1 VIDLASA
8 IAAVAIS
15 LPASAV
21 PLDSPR
27 YEAPEDR
34 AVRMVVIAE
43 AIASAA
49 TRATCTELWATL
61 DAPCRR
67 IWPGSATELAA
78 LLLSLG
84 YLESGFAEW
93 VHAGRCRL
101 SIGECDSRKVGGVW
115 VVGAKSPWQIQWTSY
130 SRDAWHEL
138 EGTGEWSTFVAAWT
152 AARVVS
158 GARRMCAYRR
168 PRIAWL
174 PATVSAYATG
184 GHCDY
189 PRAGKRAAFVV
200 RIEGRI
206 RSELA
211 RGTTASAFRQYG
223 GFANHSRL
231 GDHLPY
237 PRSLMSRTASCTS
250 PLLNPSPSIVLIDA
264 SFLGANP
271 VPSRVSSMWSSK
283 RRDSARATTCN
294 AHS

>member
-43 AIASAA
+43 AIASASE
-49 TRATCTELWATL
+49 RATCAEPWATL

-67 IWPGSATELAA
+67 IWPGGAIELAA

-101 SIGECDSRKVGGVW
+101 AIGECDARKSNGVW
-115 VVGAKSPWQIQWTSY
+115 VVGAKSPWQIQRTGY
-130 SRDAWHEL
+130 SHAVWGDL

-158 GARRMCAYRR
+158 GARSMCAYRR
-168 PRIAWL
+168 PGLPWL
-174 PATVSAYATG
+174 AATLSAYGSGSTCAW
-184 GHCDY
+184 
-189 PRAGKRAAFVV
+189 PRATRRAVFVG
-200 RIEGRI
+200 RIEAK
-206 RSELA
+206 L
-211 RGTTASAFRQYG
+211 
-223 GFANHSRL
+223 RL
-231 GDHLPY
+231 KLSH
-237 PRSLMSRTASCTS
+237 A
-250 PLLNPSPSIVLIDA
+250 
-264 SFLGANP
+264 
-271 VPSRVSSMWSSK
+271 K
-283 RRDSARATTCN
+283 
-294 AHS
+294 